1 MFFTTTTGR
10 RVPFAAPF
18 AFLPSV
24 LYLGLGALMLA
35 GTLPATALPVGAP
48 AGDPAASGA
57 SAAVV
62 PPPADTTVGA
72 DPVAH
77 AVAFR
82 IMAAALADDYAYE
95 ILGELCDTIG
105 PRLCGSPRLKAA
117 ADWAVSVMEQAGF
130 SAVCTEPFPVSH
142 WQRGEEWAEVKQP
155 VPFRLTLLGLGR
167 SIGTPADGIEAEVL
181 AVRDFAELES
191 RADQAD
197 GKIVLYFPPWEGYGK
212 TVRYRRD
219 GAIRAAAHGA
229 VACLIRSVTRD
240 GSSNPHTGV
249 MAYADT
255 VPRIPAAAL
264 TVEDAG
270 RLYRLARRGL
280 RPRVH
285 LTMST
290 RTDTAATASN
300 VVGDILGREK
310 PDEIVLVSGH
320 LDSWDTGTGAHDDGA
335 GAIIALAAARQLK
348 VLGLIPRRTVRVVLY
363 GCEEFGT
370 VAGDAYHD
378 AHRQETA
385 RHVAAIEA
393 DSGAFRPAGFSVR
406 ADSTIIARI
415 REMTVPLRL
424 LEADSVWAGWAGV
437 DIQPLVE
444 QGVPGIGLRT
454 HADDYFLY
462 HHSPADTF
470 DKIDPAELARNVA
483 AMAVLLYALAEAP
496 ASLRE
501 GVAP

>member
-1 MFFTTTTGR
+1 MFFTTLPGR
-10 RVPFAAPF
+10 RLPFAVSF
-18 AFLPSV
+18 AILPAV
-24 LYLGLGALMLA
+24 LSLGLGASLLA
-35 GTLPATALPVGAP
+35 GALPALATVVGAP
-48 AGDPAASGA
+48 ADDPAVPGA

-62 PPPADTTVGA
+62 PPPTATAAGV
-72 DPVAH
+72 DPVAFET
-77 AVAFR
+77 AFR
-82 IMAAALADDYAYE
+82 IMAAALADDYAYR

-105 PRLCGSPRLKAA
+105 PRLCGSPRLEAA
-117 ADWAVSVMEQAGF
+117 ADWAVSMMEQAGF
-130 SAVCTEPFPVSH
+130 SSVRTEPFPVAH
-142 WQRGEEWAEVKQP
+142 WQRGEEWAEVTQP

-181 AVRDFAELES
+181 AVRDFTELEG
-191 RADQAD
+191 RADEAD

-240 GSSNPHTGV
+240 DSSTPHTGV

-270 RLYRLARRGL
+270 RLYRLAQRGL
-280 RPRVH
+280 RPHVRLV
-285 LTMST
+285 MSA
-290 RTDTAATASN
+290 RADTAATASN
-300 VVGDILGREK
+300 VVGDIRGREK
-310 PDEIVLVSGH
+310 PEEIVLVSGH

-348 VLGLIPRRTVRVVLY
+348 ALGLIPRRTVRVVLY

-370 VAGDAYHD
+370 AAGDAYHD
-378 AHRQETA
+378 AHQQETV

-406 ADSTIIARI
+406 ADSTIIDRI
-415 REMTVPLRL
+415 KQMAAPLRL

-437 DIQPLVE
+437 DIHPLVE

-470 DKIDPAELARNVA
+470 DKIDPADLARNVA
-483 AMAVLLYALAEAP
+483 AMAVLLYALAEDP

-501 GVAP
+501 GMAP